1 MKFKNAKYLVTV
13 LYGIGIA
20 LIFASGMLIENAAAK
35 RWALIVAIVFA
46 IAGFIVNFNWGK
58 CPYCGRV
65 IKTNMFTN
73 LYTQKCP
80 YCGEKPFITPE
91 EKARMEAK
99 KKEKAEK

>member
-1 MKFKNAKYLVTV
+1 MKFKKAKYLVTV
-13 LYGIGIA
+13 LYGIAIA
-20 LIFASGMLIENAAAK
+20 LIFASGMLLEDPTAK
-35 RWALIVAIVFA
+35 RWAIIAAIAFA
-46 IAGFIVNFNWGK
+46 IGGFVVNFNWGK

-65 IKTNMFTN
+65 FKANMFGN

>member
-20 LIFASGMLIENAAAK
+20 LIFAAGMLIENATAK
-35 RWALIVAIVFA
+35 RGAITVAVVFA